1 MPTVKARDGATLAYE
16 VHDYTDPWT
25 TPPTLLLQHGFG
37 RTARF
42 WYNMIPTL
50 SRHYRVVCPTFRGL
64 GDSATGVDL
73 KTGLALD
80 NYLADL
86 DTIIA
91 DLGVPAVHY
100 VGESLGG
107 VIGFAFAATY
117 PARVRTLCV
126 MSAPLYIKASVEE
139 AFAFGHGSWERALE
153 KMGSY
158 EWGKRANGATRF
170 PPGTDARVLDWY
182 ASETGKNRV
191 EALQAMVR
199 FAMGANVTPLL
210 EKIEAPVLGLY
221 PTAGTVATAEQTQV
235 LKEKIR
241 NIQIVH
247 LPTTY
252 HMTWMLYPGV
262 CARHILHFIAAHDGI
277 ACCD

>member
-1 MPTVKARDGATLAYE
+1 MAMVKTRDGATISYE
-16 VHDYTDPWT
+16 VHDYTDPWAHA
-25 TPPTLLLQHGFG
+25 PTLLLQHGFG

-64 GDSATGVDL
+64 GDSAAGVDL
-73 KTGLALD
+73 RTGITLEH
-80 NYLADL
+80 YLADL
-86 DTIIA
+86 NAIID
-91 DLGVPAVHY
+91 DLGVPSVHY
-100 VGESLGG
+100 AGESLGG
-107 VIGFAFAATY
+107 VVGFAFAAMH
-117 PARVRTLCV
+117 PARVRTLSTL
-126 MSAPLYIKASVEE
+126 SAPLFIRPGVEQT
-139 AFAFGHGSWERALE
+139 FSFGHGSWEQALE

-158 EWGKRANGATRF
+158 EWGKRANAATRF
-170 PPGTDARVLDWY
+170 PPGTDPRVLEWY

-191 EALQAMVR
+191 EALMAMVR
-199 FAMGANVTPLL
+199 FAMGADVTPLL
-210 EKIEAPVLGLY
+210 ERIEAPVLGLY
-221 PTAGTVATAEQTQV
+221 PMAGTVATQEQTQV
-235 LKEKIR
+235 LMERIR

-252 HMTWMLYPGV
+252 HMTWVLYPAV

>member
-1 MPTVKARDGATLAYE
+1 MAKVKSKDGATISYE
-16 VHDYTDPWT
+16 VHDYTDPWANA
-25 TPPTLLLQHGFG
+25 PVLLLQHGFG

-50 SRHYRVVCPTFRGL
+50 SRHYKVVCPTFRGL

-73 KTGLALD
+73 ESGITLD

-86 DTIIA
+86 NAIID
-91 DLGVPAVHY
+91 DLGVATVHY
-100 VGESLGG
+100 AGESLGG
-107 VIGFAFAATY
+107 VVGFAFAALH
-117 PARVRTLCV
+117 PARVRTLCAL
-126 MSAPLYIKASVEE
+126 SAPLFIKPGVEQT
-139 AFAFGHGSWERALE
+139 FSFGHGSWEQALKE
-153 KMGSY
+153 MGSY
-158 EWGKRANGATRF
+158 EWGKRANAATRF
-170 PPGTDARVLDWY
+170 PPGTDPRVLDWY

-191 EALQAMVR
+191 ESLIAMAR

-210 EKIEAPVLGLY
+210 ERIAAPVLGLY
-221 PTAGTVATAEQTQV
+221 PMAGTVATTEQTQV
-235 LKEKIR
+235 LREKIR
-241 NIQIVH
+241 NIQIIH

-252 HMTWMLYPGV
+252 HMTWVLYPAV